1 MNTLSFPFM
10 ATIINFLRSYKNLKN
25 LDISGNRL
33 SSEAASYLE
42 KLLTHTKSLKI
53 LNISSCLFLFE
64 SSRKIF
70 KGLTSNNTLEY
81 LNLSC
86 NLLNNKDYEFGS
98 RIGRLI

>member
-1 MNTLSFPFM
+1 MPFM
-10 ATIINFLRSYKNLKN
+10 STIINFLRSYKNLKN

-42 KLLTHTKSLKI
+42 KFLAYSKCLKI

-64 SSRKIF
+64 SSRKVF
-70 KGLTSNNTLEY
+70 KGLTYNNSLEY
-81 LNLSC
+81 LNISC
-86 NLLNNKDYEFGS
+86 NLFNNKDYEFGS